1 MNFSL
6 LEFFF
11 LFFLC
16 LCAFFVFCFDFYF
29 CRRPFYLFVFYT
41 TAISKAQTLYNFAAA
56 IIIVVVVAAALAR
69 AMPNGKL

>member
-11 LFFLC
+11 FSFSVC
-16 LCAFFVFCFDFYF
+16 VIFFVFCFDFYF

-56 IIIVVVVAAALAR
+56 IIIVVVAAALAR